1 MFVRYPPGK
10 VRYED
15 GRPIALL
22 GVGVAASPLCPVDLP
37 LGLPTTLARTRRG
50 TWALYPIGPVVV
62 VVVHPGGA
70 VSGPPAEVAAEVGRL
85 AARDRQG
92 ELDRQA
98 AKTIQQL
105 LTATAPTMPDPDGGG
120 PEPGPS
126 RPRPTGS
133 AARTTTTG
141 NPPLGR
147 QTTPRRATALT
158 AGLAVPPFMPRRRR
172 PSQRAGSPAGASAAG
187 DAAFPATGTAHSR
200 DSVELATVNAVPVA
214 APSTRFSSGE
224 VPGRGSAAS
233 VFRYPTRILKS
244 LPTLRPADWATA
256 MVRRQCWRPAAWMT
270 QDPARAVMTAALTW
284 R

>member
-105 LTATAPTMPDPDGGG
+105 LTDDGLDRAG
-120 PEPGPS
+120 PRRRGARTWSLPAKAYWISGPYNDH
-126 RPRPTGS
+126 GQS
-133 AARTTTTG
+133 AARMPDHPAASHSNDHG
-141 NPPLGR
+141 IDPAIHAASPPDPASAQAARPLRAPLG
-147 QTTPRRATALT
+147 TLPFPRREQGTA
-158 AGLAVPPFMPRRRR
+158 PH
-172 PSQRAGSPAGASAAG
+172 AGAGGGERA
-187 DAAFPATGTAHSR
+187 PRCRHR
-200 DSVELATVNAVPVA
+200 VHVVPC
-214 APSTRFSSGE
+214 R
-224 VPGRGSAAS
+224 
-233 VFRYPTRILKS
+233 
-244 LPTLRPADWATA
+244 
-256 MVRRQCWRPAAWMT
+256 
-270 QDPARAVMTAALTW
+270 
-284 R
+284 